1 MDHAT
6 VTSPESPVIV
16 DRAVAS
22 DTAIKKHVM
31 WAMGVGLVPVPLVD
45 IAGVGAVQMAMIS
58 DICKIFGVSFSQER
72 TRSIVASLL
81 GAFLP
86 LSVATTASS
95 LLKFV
100 PLLGTTVGV
109 LTMPLAAGAS
119 TYAVGKVFVQHFEAG
134 GTILTLDP
142 KAVRDY
148 FATEFE
154 HGKKFVADLKKK

>member
-1 MDHAT
+1 MDP
-6 VTSPESPVIV
+6 VTAPSPEAPVVV
-16 DRAVAS
+16 DRVLVS
-22 DTAIKKHVM
+22 DGTIKKHVI

-45 IAGVGAVQMAMIS
+45 IAGVTAVQLTMIN
-58 DICKIFGVSFSQER
+58 DICKTYGVSFSQER
-72 TRSIVASLL
+72 AKSVVASLL
-81 GAFLP
+81 GAFVP
-86 LSVATTASS
+86 VSVATTAAS

-100 PLLGTTVGV
+100 PVLGTTVGV

-148 FATEFE
+148 FATELE
-154 HGKKFVADLKKK
+154 QGKKFVADLKK